1 MARGRIQQIMYMQRD
16 AKVNEAQPKTAE
28 QIFAEKDA
36 KIATL
41 EAELAALKEK
51 YRWRKQSE
59 EPAPEDGLIAIYGAS
74 TNWFGMVNSDGFVGQ
89 NEYWH
94 PLDLPEEAAK

>member
-1 MARGRIQQIMYMQRD
+1 MTETTQETIKNARSLLKNGIKDEPSPIVVRD
-16 AKVNEAQPKTAE
+16 LVEAVVE
-28 QIFAEKDA
+28 
-36 KIATL
+36 L
-41 EAELAALKEK
+41 EEELSALKEK